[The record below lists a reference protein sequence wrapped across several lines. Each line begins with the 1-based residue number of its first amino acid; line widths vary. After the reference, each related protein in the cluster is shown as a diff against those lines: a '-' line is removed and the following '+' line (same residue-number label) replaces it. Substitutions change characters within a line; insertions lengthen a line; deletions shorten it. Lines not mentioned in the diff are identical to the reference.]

1 MAEMWSANGHPI
13 LFTQHPIAGLTKSQL
28 AQQTE
33 PLINGI
39 IEGITEDR
47 LYLEAYSHRTF
58 YKVSQEDIHTEAVL
72 SHDFQGPWH

>member
-1 MAEMWSANGHPI
+1 MHDGIHLEKAGLPAITICTDKFIQTSHSMAEMWSANSHPI

-39 IEGITEDR
+39 IEGITEER
-47 LYLEAYSHRTF
+47 
-58 YKVSQEDIHTEAVL
+58 
-72 SHDFQGPWH
+72 